1 MVVMFVSEKVGGVSG
16 WEGVDAVARE
26 ALGRLGGE
34 GGTPGVVV
42 RYLDK
47 EKGGDRYGGD
57 AGALVVPVVS
67 LWDAEGRGLV
77 SVSVYQ
83 GVFEE
88 A

>member
-1 MVVMFVSEKVGGVSG
+1 MFVSEGIEGGKG

-47 EKGGDRYGGD
+47 EKGGEGYGGE
-57 AGALVVPVVS
+57 AGELVVPAVS
-67 LWDAEGRGLV
+67 LWDAEGSGLV

-83 GVFEE
+83 GVFEG

>member
-1 MVVMFVSEKVGGVSG
+1 MFVSERGEGSGG
-16 WEGVDAVARE
+16 WEGVDTVARE
-26 ALGRLGGE
+26 VLGRLGGE

-42 RYLDK
+42 RYLDAK
-47 EKGGDRYGGD
+47 KGGERCEGDSAGG
-57 AGALVVPVVS
+57 LVVPAVS

-83 GVFEE
+83 GVFVE